1 MRTYAAAAGALSGVV
16 AVVTALVMRAQ
27 DPVLGPPWGHTWG
40 FVADSDLLLSAL
52 SAAGLLF
59 GMGLVMIAGALLTL
73 KSPAIGGV
81 VMVTAAVVGL
91 VFTYTQQWYR
101 MELLTWWAAPVLLC
115 WLAGILAG
123 YALHR
128 ETEAYG

>member
-1 MRTYAAAAGALSGVV
+1 MRTYAAAAGALAGIV
-16 AVVTALVMRAQ
+16 AVVTALVMRAE
-27 DPVLGPPWGHTWG
+27 DPILGPPWGHTVG
-40 FVADSDLLLSAL
+40 FIADSDLLLSAL

-59 GMGLVMIAGALLTL
+59 AMGIVMIAGALITL

-81 VMVTAAVVGL
+81 VMVAAAVVGL
-91 VFTYTQQWYR
+91 VFTYTHQWYR

-115 WLAGILAG
+115 WLAGVLAG
-123 YALHR
+123 YALQR

>member
-1 MRTYAAAAGALSGVV
+1 MRKYAAATGALSGVV
-16 AVVTALVMRAQ
+16 AVAAALVMSTQ
-27 DPVLGPPWGHTWG
+27 DPILGPPWGHTWG
-40 FVADSDLLLSAL
+40 FVAETDLLLTAL
-52 SAAGLLF
+52 SAVGLLF
-59 GMGLVMIAGALLTL
+59 GMGLVMIAGGLVTL
-73 KSPAIGGV
+73 KWPAIGGIITV
-81 VMVTAAVVGL
+81 SAAVVGL
-91 VFTYTQQWYR
+91 VYTYTHQWYR